1 MIYHLLKYQLNN
13 MKVIIIKGGDNAPY
27 HTDLD
32 MSEYYV
38 FTDYKLWKKTCRE
51 AHRWSETFSNKVIIN
66 NELKYLIQK

>member
-1 MIYHLLKYQLNN
+1 
-13 MKVIIIKGGDNAPY
+13 MKVIIIKGGDNSPF